1 MKVIILIIVLIFSV
15 TVNSQTKNISPSD
28 CPPIPKYQSTV
39 VSIKGRLSV
48 QNFVNNKTYNNIRP
62 IDLLKSME
70 MQKTLIN
77 FSYSATSSS
86 TQNYIL
92 LDIRTTIKLN
102 NEEYSKMSRNH
113 WPFPL
118 KGEKSYTPELFDFI
132 PSLEQLM
139 ARGTPTVTYL
149 PKGAYE
155 IVLDIIPSG
164 SDKSSIPP
172 AVITF
177 NIN

>member
-1 MKVIILIIVLIFSV
+1 MKTKILIIALIFSA
-15 TVNSQTKNISPSD
+15 TLNSQTKNISPSN
-28 CPPIPKYQSTV
+28 CPPVPKYESSVTDF
-39 VSIKGRLSV
+39 KGRLSL
-48 QNFVNNKTYNNIRP
+48 QNFVNNKTYSNIRP

-70 MQKTLIN
+70 VQKTRIN

-86 TQNYIL
+86 MQDYML
-92 LDIRTTIKLN
+92 LDIRTSLKHNGELF
-102 NEEYSKMSRNH
+102 SKMSRIH

-118 KGEKSYTPELFDFI
+118 KGEKSFTPELFDFI
-132 PSLEQLM
+132 PSLEQLL

-149 PKGAYE
+149 PKGTYE
-155 IVLDIIPSG
+155 IMLDLIPSG

-172 AVITF
+172 AIITF